1 MLKKKVLNKK
11 AIIGIFGLGYI
22 GLPRSIQFAKKGFK
36 VIGFDIDK
44 KKIELTKKA
53 KVCYCDPYVKEIS
66 GLRNYNF
73 KMNSVKINYKH
84 LKNFDAILIVT
95 DHDRFNYDT
104 IRKNSK
110 IIVDTRGVY
119 KKEYKNIISA

>member
-1 MLKKKVLNKK
+1 MK
-11 AIIGIFGLGYI
+11 
-22 GLPRSIQFAKKGFK
+22 
-36 VIGFDIDK
+36 
-44 KKIELTKKA
+44 
-53 KVCYCDPYVKEIS
+53 
-66 GLRNYNF
+66 
-73 KMNSVKINYKH
+73 SVKMNYKH

-95 DHDRFNYDT
+95 NHDRFNYET